1 MQPKAPVLFGII
13 TLTAVVL
20 LAPPRTAFAQDWT
33 SAAKVH
39 PLPQAIR
46 IEHKETLE
54 QLTALAQKPGPVGPA
69 ASQALVLL
77 QRHMAREQEFILPP
91 LTLLPELADGKVTAD
106 MAWALPMTERVR
118 AEREELFQ
126 EHVQITDA
134 LNGLVGA
141 AEQAN
146 DPDAKEFA
154 ESAAADSLTD
164 LEIFEPALI
173 MIGNALRAQLPA
185 AH

>member
-1 MQPKAPVLFGII
+1 MHPKTPLLFGIM
-13 TLTAVVL
+13 TLAAVVL
-20 LAPPRTAFAQDWT
+20 LAPPGVAIARD
-33 SAAKVH
+33 SAAKPH

-54 QLTALAQKPGPVGPA
+54 QLLALARKEPPVGPA
-69 ASQALVLL
+69 ASQALALL

-91 LTLLPELADGKVTAD
+91 LTLLPALADGKVTAD

-118 AEREELFQ
+118 AERDQLFQ
-126 EHVQITDA
+126 EHEQITDA
-134 LNGLVGA
+134 LNVLIVA

-146 DPDAKEFA
+146 DTDAREFA

-164 LEIFEPALI
+164 MEIFEPALL
-173 MIGNALRAQLPA
+173 MIGDALRAKLPA